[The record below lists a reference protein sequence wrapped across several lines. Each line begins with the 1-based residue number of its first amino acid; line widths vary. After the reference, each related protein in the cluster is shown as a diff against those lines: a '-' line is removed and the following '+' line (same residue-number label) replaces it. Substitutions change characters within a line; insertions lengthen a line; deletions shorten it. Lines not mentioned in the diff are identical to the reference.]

1 VRILVADQLAETGV
15 AALASDHEVD
25 VKTDLTKDELL
36 VIAPGYDAIVVR
48 SATTIDADVIATAT
62 RLKVIGRAGVGLD
75 NVDVQA
81 ATRHGVVV
89 LNAPQS
95 NVISAAEHT
104 LALLL
109 SLARN
114 VPQAHA
120 ALVDGRWERS
130 RWNGTELH
138 GKVLGVLGLGRI
150 GTLVAQRA
158 HAFGMRLIA
167 YDPFVAP
174 ERAARLGV
182 ELLDTVDDVL
192 ARADFVTVHLPKTPE
207 TVGLIGAERL
217 ARMQPTARL
226 LNVARGGIV
235 DEDALAEALRD
246 GVIAG
251 AAIDVFASEPTTD
264 SPLFGLPNVIVTP
277 HLGAST
283 EEAQDKA
290 GTQVAE
296 YVSLALAGDFVPSA
310 VNVQGGPVADE
321 LKPFVPLGE
330 ELGRLLT
337 SLAADGLGSEVTVEY
352 LGAIA
357 ELDGRVV
364 GLSVLRGLLA
374 SVCSEPVTFV
384 NAPLLATE
392 RGLNLREISDPHSED
407 YVSVLRVTGTA
418 RDGQPIRVAGTILH
432 PGHRERLIEVW
443 NTPVDVEPTAYMA
456 FFRYED
462 RPGIIGTVGT
472 GFGEAGVNIAAAQVG
487 RTGVAGEA
495 IMALSLDSPV
505 PREVMETI
513 VARIGAREGRSITL
527 A

>member
-1 VRILVADQLAETGV
+1 VRILVADQLAESGV
-15 AALASDHEVD
+15 AALAADHAVD
-25 VKTDLTKDELL
+25 VKTGLTKDELL
-36 VIAPGYDAIVVR
+36 AIAPGYDAIVVR
-48 SATTIDADVIATAT
+48 SATTIDADVIAAAA
-62 RLKVIGRAGVGLD
+62 RLKVVGRAGVGLD

-114 VPQAHA
+114 IPQAHA
-120 ALVDGRWERS
+120 ALVAGRWERS

-158 HAFGMRLIA
+158 HAFGMRLVA
-167 YDPFVAP
+167 YDPFVAAD
-174 ERAARLGV
+174 RAARLGV
-182 ELLDTVDDVL
+182 ELLDTVDEVL
-192 ARADFVTVHLPKTPE
+192 ARADFVTVHLPKTQE
-207 TVGLIGAERL
+207 TVGLIGAKRL
-217 ARMQPTARL
+217 RHMQPTARL

-235 DEDALAEALRD
+235 DEEALAEALRD

-251 AAIDVFASEPTTD
+251 AAIDVFATEPTTS

-296 YVSLALAGDFVPSA
+296 YVSLALAGEFVPSA

-364 GLSVLRGLLA
+364 GLSVLRGLLSA
-374 SVCSEPVTFV
+374 VCSEPVTFV
-384 NAPLLATE
+384 NAPLLASE

-418 RDGQPIRVAGTILH
+418 RDGSPIRVAGTILQ

-443 NTPVDVEPTAYMA
+443 NTPVDVEPTAHMA

-472 GFGEAGVNIAAAQVG
+472 GFGEADVNIAAAQVG

-505 PREVMETI
+505 PREVMEAI

>member
-1 VRILVADQLAETGV
+1 VRILVADQLAESGV
-15 AALASDHEVD
+15 AALAADHEVD
-25 VKTDLTKDELL
+25 VKTGLGKDELL
-36 VIAPGYDAIVVR
+36 AVAPGYDAIVVR
-48 SATTIDADVIATAT
+48 SATTIDADVIAAAT
-62 RLKVIGRAGVGLD
+62 RLKVVGRAGVGLD
-75 NVDVQA
+75 NVDVEA

-95 NVISAAEHT
+95 NIISAAEHT

-109 SLARN
+109 ALARN
-114 VPQAHA
+114 IPQAHA
-120 ALVDGRWERS
+120 ALVEGRWERS

-158 HAFGMRLIA
+158 HAFGMRLVA

-174 ERAARLGV
+174 DRAGRLGV
-182 ELLDTVDDVL
+182 ELLDTVDQVL
-192 ARADFVTVHLPKTPE
+192 ARADFVSVHLPKTPD

-217 ARMQPTARL
+217 RRMQPTARL

-235 DEDALAEALRD
+235 DEEALAEALRT

-251 AAIDVFASEPTTD
+251 AAIDVFATEPTTS
-264 SPLFGLPNVIVTP
+264 SPLFGLPNAIVTP

-296 YVSLALAGDFVPSA
+296 YVSLALGGEFVPSA

-364 GLSVLRGLLA
+364 GLSVLRGLLSA
-374 SVCSEPVTFV
+374 VCSEPVTFV

-407 YVSVLRVTGTA
+407 YVSVLRVSGVA
-418 RDGQPIRVAGTILH
+418 RDGQPIRVAGTILQ

-443 NTPVDVEPTAYMA
+443 NTPVDVEPTAHMA

-505 PREVMETI
+505 PREVMDTI